1 MEFDFGLLANQL
13 VWGVMVGV
21 SYTLLA
27 MAFSLIFAT
36 SNTINFAIGEFAMV
50 AAYICYTALDK
61 LSVGFVGAALVSMV
75 AIAALA
81 MLLERV
87 AFRRLYNLDPILILI
102 GTIGL
107 SSILKNLVLIAWG
120 PYSMSFPRYF
130 PVEPLLMGPILFIP
144 QNVVV
149 VSVGVAAMVGFHLFM
164 TRTRLGTA
172 MRATAQN
179 IRGATLVGINPRF
192 CVNLSWGLGAVMAG
206 IAGVMIAFTY
216 NISVDM
222 GGASGLK
229 GFTSAILGGFG
240 NLPASMAGGVVLGVV
255 ENASAEIFSHEYKD
269 VIAFVVI
276 VMILLFKPSGLF
288 ARSDG
293 ARRI

>member
-1 MEFDFGLLANQL
+1 MDLDFGLLANQI

-36 SNTINFAIGEFAMV
+36 SNTINFAIGEFAML
-50 AAYICYTALDK
+50 AAYVCYTALAK
-61 LSVGFVGAALVSMV
+61 LPLGFVGAALLAMV
-75 AIAALA
+75 AIAAFA
-81 MLLERV
+81 MALERI

-107 SSILKNLVLIAWG
+107 SSIIKNLVLIAWG
-120 PYSMSFPRYF
+120 PFSMSFPRYF
-130 PVEPLLMGPILFIP
+130 PVEPLIVGPLLIIP

-149 VSVGVAAMVGFHLFM
+149 VSVGLAAMVGFHLFM

-216 NISVDM
+216 NISIDM
-222 GGASGLK
+222 GAASGIK
-229 GFTSAILGGFG
+229 GFTAAILGGFG
-240 NLPASMAGGVVLGVV
+240 NLPASMAGGVVLGMV
-255 ENASAEIFSHEYKD
+255 ENTSAEIFSHEYKD
-269 VIAFVVI
+269 IVAFAVI
-276 VMILLFKPSGLF
+276 VLILLFKPSGLF
-288 ARSDG
+288 ARSNT

>member
-1 MEFDFGLLANQL
+1 MDLDYGLLANQI
-13 VWGVMVGV
+13 VWGVMVGI

-36 SNTINFAIGEFAMV
+36 SNTINFSIGEFAML
-50 AAYICYTALDK
+50 AAYLCYTVLSK
-61 LSVGFVGAALVSMV
+61 LPGGFVGAALVAMV
-75 AIAALA
+75 AIAAIA
-81 MLLERV
+81 MLLERI
-87 AFRRLYNLDPILILI
+87 AFRRLYNLDPILVLI

-107 SSILKNLVLIAWG
+107 SSIIKNLVLIAWG

-130 PVEPLLMGPILFIP
+130 PVEPVMIGPLVIIP

-149 VSVGVAAMVGFHLFM
+149 VTVGVVAMVGFHLFM

-179 IRGATLVGINPRF
+179 IRGATLVGVNPRF

-222 GGASGLK
+222 GSASGLK
-229 GFTSAILGGFG
+229 GFTAAILGGFG

-255 ENASAEIFSHEYKD
+255 ENASAEVFSHEYKD
-269 VIAFVVI
+269 VVAFMVI
-276 VMILLFKPSGLF
+276 VLILLFKPSGLF
-288 ARSDG
+288 ARSG
-293 ARRI
+293 SARRI

>member
-1 MEFDFGLLANQL
+1 MEFDLGLLANQ
-13 VWGVMVGV
+13 VAWGVMVGI

-36 SNTINFAIGEFAMV
+36 SNTINFAIGEFAMLT
-50 AAYICYTALDK
+50 AYVCYTVLSK
-61 LSVGFVGAALVSMV
+61 LPVGFVGAALVSMV

-87 AFRRLYNLDPILILI
+87 AFRRLYDLDPILILI

-107 SSILKNLVLIAWG
+107 SSIIKNLVLIAWG
-120 PYSMSFPRYF
+120 PYAMSFPRYF
-130 PVEPLLMGPILFIP
+130 PVEPVMIGPLLIIP

-149 VSVGVAAMVGFHLFM
+149 VSVGLTAMVGFHLFM

-192 CVNLSWGLGAVMAG
+192 CVNLSWGLGAIMSG

-222 GGASGLK
+222 GAASGLK
-229 GFTSAILGGFG
+229 GFTAAILGGFG

-255 ENASAEIFSHEYKD
+255 ENISAEIFSHEYKD
-269 VIAFVVI
+269 IVAFAVI
-276 VMILLFKPSGLF
+276 VLILLFKPSGLF
-288 ARSDG
+288 ARSGG

>member
-1 MEFDFGLLANQL
+1 MANQV
-13 VWGVMVGV
+13 VWGVMVGI

-36 SNTINFAIGEFAMV
+36 SNTINFAIGEFAMLT
-50 AAYICYTALDK
+50 AYVCYTVLSK
-61 LSVGFVGAALVSMV
+61 LPTGFVGAALVSLV

-81 MLLERV
+81 MLLERI
-87 AFRRLYNLDPILILI
+87 AFRRLYDLDPILILI

-107 SSILKNLVLIAWG
+107 SAIIKNLVLIAWG
-120 PYSMSFPRYF
+120 PYAMSFPRYF
-130 PVEPLLMGPILFIP
+130 PVEPVMIGPLFIIP

-149 VSVGVAAMVGFHLFM
+149 VSVGLVAMVGFHLFM
-164 TRTRLGTA
+164 THTRLGTA

-222 GGASGLK
+222 GAASGLK

-269 VIAFVVI
+269 IVAFAVI
-276 VMILLFKPSGLF
+276 VLILLFKPSGLF
-288 ARSDG
+288 ASSGG

>member
-1 MEFDFGLLANQL
+1 MELDVGLLANQI
-13 VWGVMVGV
+13 VWGVMVGI

-36 SNTINFAIGEFAMV
+36 SNTINFAIGEFAMLT
-50 AAYICYTALDK
+50 AYLCYTALSK
-61 LSVGFVGAALVSMV
+61 LPVGFVGAALVSMV

-81 MLLERV
+81 MLIERI
-87 AFRRLYNLDPILILI
+87 AFRRLYDLDPILILI

-107 SSILKNLVLIAWG
+107 SSIVKSLVLIAWG

-130 PVEPLLMGPILFIP
+130 PVEPVMIGPLLIIP

-149 VSVGVAAMVGFHLFM
+149 VSVGLVAMIGFHLFM

-179 IRGATLVGINPRF
+179 IRGATLVGINPRH
-192 CVNLSWGLGAVMAG
+192 CVSISWGLGAVMAG

-222 GGASGLK
+222 GAASGLK
-229 GFTSAILGGFG
+229 GFTAAILGGFG

-255 ENASAEIFSHEYKD
+255 ENGAAEIFSHEYKD
-269 VIAFVVI
+269 VVAFVVI
-276 VMILLFKPSGLF
+276 VLILLFKPAGLF
-288 ARSDG
+288 ARSGG

>member
-1 MEFDFGLLANQL
+1 MELDYGLLANQI
-13 VWGVMVGV
+13 VWGVMVGI

-36 SNTINFAIGEFAMV
+36 SNTINFAIGEFAMLT
-50 AAYICYTALDK
+50 AYLCYTALSK
-61 LSVGFVGAALVSMV
+61 LPVGFVGAALVSMV

-81 MLLERV
+81 MLIERI
-87 AFRRLYNLDPILILI
+87 AFRRLYDLDPILILI

-107 SSILKNLVLIAWG
+107 SSIVKSLVLIAWG

-130 PVEPLLMGPILFIP
+130 PVEPVMIGPLLIIP

-149 VSVGVAAMVGFHLFM
+149 VSVGLVAMIGFHLFM

-179 IRGATLVGINPRF
+179 IRGATLVGINPRH
-192 CVNLSWGLGAVMAG
+192 CVSISWGLGAVMAG

-222 GGASGLK
+222 GAASGLK
-229 GFTSAILGGFG
+229 GFTAAILGGFG
-240 NLPASMAGGVVLGVV
+240 NLPA
-255 ENASAEIFSHEYKD
+255 
-269 VIAFVVI
+269 
-276 VMILLFKPSGLF
+276 
-288 ARSDG
+288 
-293 ARRI
+293 